1 MENVILSH
9 SQRPYGH
16 KGTPYNDW
24 TACRLDLFKGRV
36 LHRLG
41 HGRKGLILGLVY
53 EFLHDQDMVAKGSVP
68 SHTEEIAQLSKL
80 LTSLPPKKAP
90 IELWELMEWSQHSG
104 NAWFTDGSST

>member
-1 MENVILSH
+1 MENLILSH

-24 TACRLDLFKGRV
+24 TAYRLDLFKGRV

-41 HGRKGLILGLVY
+41 HGRKGLTLGLVY

-68 SHTEEIAQLSKL
+68 SHTEEIAQLSIW
-80 LTSLPPKKAP
+80 LTPPPKRH
-90 IELWELMEWSQHSG
+90 LLNCG
-104 NAWFTDGSST
+104 Y